1 MRISDWSSDVCASD
15 LEGGQVVA
23 SYGKYSAGDG
33 DRSRIQGDIGF
44 ALGAN
49 GWLRVSA
56 EVADQEPTNRAGLD
70 NRPGFTELGKKYQVG
85 IPNSHSYN
93 TFFNWGYDFTP
104 NVSLYGSAHYGMLMA
119 EPMAFY
125 RRSEEHTSELQSLMR
140 ISYAVFCLKKQKIHN
155 NPYRQNKKTN
165 RYLYVQEDYVYN

>member
-1 MRISDWSSDVCASD
+1 MIRPPPCSTLLQPRLPYPPLFLCSD
-15 LEGGQVVA
+15 
-23 SYGKYSAGDG
+23 GKYSACDG

-44 ALGAN
+44 SLGAN

-93 TFFNWGYDFTP
+93 TFFNW
-104 NVSLYGSAHYGMLMA
+104 
-119 EPMAFY
+119 
-125 RRSEEHTSELQSLMR
+125 
-140 ISYAVFCLKKQKIHN
+140 
-155 NPYRQNKKTN
+155 
-165 RYLYVQEDYVYN
+165 